1 MTIATGASSRSTV
14 KTPARTHAAPELR
27 RSLHTRPDRAP
38 AAHAIYQVTPA
49 ILAAAGDRTETGQS
63 RRSTAG
69 LGVSLPP
76 DQDQHGPWD
85 ATRPPDD
92 DTEPALT
99 LRAGGRPALVQ
110 GERDGAVQ
118 HTLCP
123 RVQSS

>member
-63 RRSTAG
+63 RRTTTG
-69 LGVSLPP
+69 LGVSPPP
-76 DQDQHGPWD
+76 DQDLHGLPD
-85 ATRPPDD
+85 ATRPSDD

-99 LRAGGRPALVQ
+99 GPRAPRLHEARSRYGVSSGPASVIALT
-110 GERDGAVQ
+110 R
-118 HTLCP
+118 
-123 RVQSS
+123 